1 VGGKVK
7 KVDISS
13 RRRFFTNVAHNVGLA
28 TMGTLLWAGYT
39 TKAKSSP
46 LTLRPPA
53 ALLEEDF
60 LKTCI
65 KCGLCAEACVNRPQN
80 IDKEGNKRAGTL
92 IMAKASDN
100 VTIGTP
106 FFRPVHK
113 RELTLREKISYKYNS
128 VEGELPKIVDDGVPC
143 YMCEDIP
150 CVPVCP
156 TGALDIAKVTNP
168 KTGELDI
175 KMMDMGVAVVDVHSC
190 IAFWGLQCDA
200 CYRACPLLDEAIK
213 LEYNRNSRTGKHA
226 FLEPVVNPDVCTGCG
241 LCEKACVTQK
251 PAIFVLPNEVARG
264 KAGDHY
270 VKGWDKKDQNR
281 VGNRE
286 EKSITTHDERSSK
299 KPMDYL
305 NKGLEY

>member
-1 VGGKVK
+1 VGTKGK
-7 KVDISS
+7 KVEISS
-13 RRRFFTNVAHNVGLA
+13 RRRFFTNIAHNVGLGA
-28 TMGTLLWAGYT
+28 MGTLLWAGYT

-53 ALLEEDF
+53 ALEEDDF

-80 IDKEGNKRAGTL
+80 RDKEGRQLPGTL
-92 IMAKASDN
+92 KMAKADDS

-106 FFRPVHK
+106 FFTPRD
-113 RELTLREKISYKYNS
+113 T
-128 VEGELPKIVDDGVPC
+128 PC
-143 YMCEDIP
+143 YMCDDIP

-156 TGALDIAKVTNP
+156 TGALDITKVTNP
-168 KTGELDI
+168 KSNELDFT
-175 KMMDMGVAVVDVHSC
+175 MMDMGVAVVDVHSC

-226 FLEPVVNPDVCTGCG
+226 FLEPVINPDVCTGCG

-251 PAIFVLPNEVARG
+251 PAIFVLPRDVAQG

-270 VKGWDKKDQNR
+270 VKGWDKKDQQR
-281 VGNRE
+281 VGDRKVE
-286 EKSITTHDERSSK
+286 DIKTKDERSEK

-305 NKGLEY
+305 NSNLEY